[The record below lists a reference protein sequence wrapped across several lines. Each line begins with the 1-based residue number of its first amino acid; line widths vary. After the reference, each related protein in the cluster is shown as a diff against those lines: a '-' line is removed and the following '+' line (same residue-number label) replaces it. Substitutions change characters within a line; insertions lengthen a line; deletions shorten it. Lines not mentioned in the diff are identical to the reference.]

1 MSIKKINLSA
11 LQWNIDQEN
20 QEEVIT
26 QNENSIEM
34 IKEEP
39 KEIKSNNKAKIS
51 LRNLKKSSPINSVE
65 TPEIIS
71 TQEIKEENT
80 ENKEIIDTKD
90 SNFVSIEKPSKPKI
104 SLKSTQKENDLSQVK
119 TEIIENWEKDEVKE
133 EVVKNKE
140 IISELSNETKKSE
153 NTEILV
159 KQEKFKI
166 SDWDTSCNFVNEKKT
181 EIFSNYK
188 WSFSKETTENKTQ
201 TSTEKIKNEIP
212 TQVIEHIS
220 ENKEDV
226 KLQEASRITKDKT
239 NLERYSES
247 EIIAKKQ
254 KQKKVVVWGI
264 VWLLSVCIP
273 GLLFSQNMFLKWN
286 INETKDIPKITTEI
300 VKEKQD
306 NSNEN
311 ILETP
316 SVEEVIPEN
325 FNSEEI
331 IQNTPESVINTPEV
345 VKQDEKEIVNT
356 TEIIDIENNQ
366 MVNNEIVK
374 ENEIIQVDNIQKTT
388 TINPKVQNY
397 LLQKY
402 KK

>member
-11 LQWNIDQEN
+11 LQWVTIQENTEN
-20 QEEVIT
+20 QEEIIS
-26 QNENSIEM
+26 QNETSIEM
-34 IKEEP
+34 TKKETQEP
-39 KEIKSNNKAKIS
+39 KSYNKAKIS
-51 LRNLKKSSPINSVE
+51 LRNLKKSPSINSVE

-71 TQEIKEENT
+71 TQEIKEENAESQET
-80 ENKEIIDTKD
+80 ITTDTKI
-90 SNFVSIEKPSKPKI
+90 SIKPKI
-104 SLKSTQKENDLSQVK
+104 SLKSVK
-119 TEIIENWEKDEVKE
+119 IEKVLPQIETEIVENWEKDEIKE
-133 EVVKNKE
+133 KIVENNE
-140 IISELSNETKKSE
+140 IITELSNETKISE

-159 KQEKFKI
+159 KQENFKI
-166 SDWDTSCNFVNEKKT
+166 TDWDTNCNFVNEKKT
-181 EIFSNYK
+181 EIFANYK

-201 TSTEKIKNEIP
+201 TSTEEIKNEIP
-212 TQVIEHIS
+212 NQVIEHIS
-220 ENKEDV
+220 ENKEDI
-226 KLQEASRITKDKT
+226 KLEEPSRITKDKT

-300 VKEKQD
+300 VKEKH
-306 NSNEN
+306 NFPNEKN
-311 ILETP
+311 VQTP

-325 FNSEEI
+325 FTSEEV
-331 IQNTPESVINTPEV
+331 IQNISEKTANTPEV
-345 VKQDEKEIVNT
+345 
-356 TEIIDIENNQ
+356 IIPENNQ